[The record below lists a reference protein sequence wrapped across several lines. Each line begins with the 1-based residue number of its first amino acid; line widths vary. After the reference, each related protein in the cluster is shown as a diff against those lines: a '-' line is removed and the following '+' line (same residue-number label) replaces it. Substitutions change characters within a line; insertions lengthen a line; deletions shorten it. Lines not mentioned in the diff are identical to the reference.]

1 MIDSTTLNAYPAQTG
16 ESAGSHKAARFYM
29 RHDPD
34 ARMAGSIPVWEG
46 KAAPGNRANSS
57 EFETALN
64 YAATDKETSGTV
76 VDQNADSFGFGDLLD
91 IVNPLHHIPLVS
103 QLYEGVTGDTIKPSG
118 RIIGGALFGG
128 FAGAAAGIANVIVE
142 EETGKDVA
150 GNVVA
155 MITEGEMPAQRKETL
170 SPEEHLNQAARL
182 AFSDV
187 DAEALPPLAF
197 LLQPS
202 PTAKAPGTATIPV
215 EELNDDDRTAGTTPP
230 AFNRRPESLPR
241 APLPSLLQNRL
252 ADPASVNLALIDADR
267 TMAAVS
273 EVKLSPLP
281 QD

>member
-1 MIDSTTLNAYPAQTG
+1 MIDSTALNAYPALPG
-16 ESAGSHKAARFYM
+16 ESAGSPKAAARFYM
-29 RHDPD
+29 KRDPD

-46 KAAPGNRANSS
+46 KAGTRGQHTPS
-57 EFETALN
+57 EFQTVLN
-64 YAATDKETSGTV
+64 YAGGESVYIEEQAD
-76 VDQNADSFGFGDLLD
+76 DSFGFGDLVD

-155 MITEGEMPAQRKETL
+155 MITEGEMPSQRKETL
-170 SPEEHLNQAARL
+170 SPEENLNQAARL

-187 DAEALPPLAF
+187 DAEVLPPLAF
-197 LLQPS
+197 SLQPVR
-202 PTAKAPGTATIPV
+202 AEKAYSTQEIPV
-215 EELNDDDRTAGTTPP
+215 SDLNEDDRMAGTTARDMNRKQRTIHHASPP
-230 AFNRRPESLPR
+230 P
-241 APLPSLLQNRL
+241 LLQNRL
-252 ADPASVNLALIDADR
+252 ADPASVNLALIEANR
-267 TMAAVS
+267 TMATVS